1 VKYGILTTVSR
12 DREGLVAKYTDH
24 LREWGANLIAGH
36 GHTLGRTFVFDAL
49 FQMDDAD
56 WSKVS
61 AGVAAGFGDSSAK
74 LVEAAA
80 PVAFRDP
87 AAQHYTLTYIE
98 EDSVGIVST
107 LAETLSAN
115 GASIVTL
122 ESETLS
128 APTTGVP
135 VFRVKM
141 ELDVPT
147 SAAVRSLREAF
158 ATLEKYKG
166 WEIDFE
172 PEARAG
178 LHVPATAPY
187 PPSAGATWAP
197 SAAAPAEAP
206 FADPPFADPP
216 KWAVLSTLSA
226 DRPGIIAG
234 CAKFLADRRANIHSQ
249 TARRI
254 GDRFAAHFLF
264 RAADDDLA
272 AVRGEFA
279 KELAD
284 FQPALVDSSKPS
296 ALGNELHLELTVHA
310 MDEPG
315 ILAGLTKPITN
326 YGASIVSLSFGV
338 YPGTGVG
345 GTPLF
350 VVEMGLLV
358 RDYIASRHIEAELL
372 KLEKDRGWEIDYRP
386 AKKEKPVA

>member
-12 DREGLVAKYTDH
+12 DREGLVAKFTDH
-24 LREWGANLIAGH
+24 LRRGGANLVAGH

-49 FQMDDAD
+49 FHVAD
-56 WSKVS
+56 GDWP
-61 AGVAAGFGDSSAK
+61 GVATGYGDASARV
-74 LVEAAA
+74 LESAP
-80 PVAFRDP
+80 PVALRD
-87 AAQHYTLTYIE
+87 AKAQHYTLTYIE

-107 LAETLSAN
+107 LSAALSKH

-141 ELDVPT
+141 ELDVP
-147 SAAVRSLREAF
+147 SAAAVRSLREEF

-172 PEARAG
+172 PESRAG

-187 PPSAGATWAP
+187 PPSA
-197 SAAAPAEAP
+197 AASTPAKAGTTAEA
-206 FADPPFADPP
+206 PFADPP
-216 KWAVLSTLSA
+216 KWAVLSTLSV
-226 DRPGIIAG
+226 DKPGIVAG

-254 GDRFAAHFLF
+254 GDRFSAHYLF
-264 RAADDDLA
+264 QASEDDMSAIRAS
-272 AVRGEFA
+272 FA
-279 KELAD
+279 EELAD
-284 FQPALVDSSKPS
+284 LSPSLVEATKPG
-296 ALGNELHLELTVHA
+296 APGNELHLELTVHA

-315 ILAGLTKPITN
+315 ILAGLTAPLTQF
-326 YGASIVSLSFGV
+326 GASIASISFGS
-338 YPGTGVG
+338 YPGSGVG

-350 VVEMGLLV
+350 VVEAGLLV

-372 KLEKDRGWEIDYRP
+372 KLEKERGWEIDYRP
-386 AKKEKPVA
+386 AK